1 MSFSFF
7 FFSSGEQ
14 TFSICPFH
22 LASVLESQTS
32 AWLTVLHSSKGQRTV
47 AFLTE
52 PFGRDRDTFVWR
64 GLPVI
69 FCIVLRTIIFYSTGP
84 RPLWT
89 TAAHAQWIVG
99 SWEHGGRA
107 SRQVW
112 SNPSPHP
119 PTRTATL
126 HHPPIPGTFLVHLR
140 QNSLRARPKTCSALF
155 TNCIC
160 KEQDCCWWHKT
171 GSWLIKSSS

>member
-1 MSFSFF
+1 MPSIKNSCPFLFF
-7 FFSSGEQ
+7 FFPSGAQ

-32 AWLTVLHSSKGQRTV
+32 AWLTVLHCSKGQRTV
-47 AFLTE
+47 AFLTQ
-52 PFGRDRDTFVWR
+52 PFGTDRDTFVWR
-64 GLPVI
+64 GLLVI

-89 TAAHAQWIVG
+89 TAAHARWIVG

-112 SNPSPHP
+112 SHEPPHP
-119 PTRTATL
+119 TPSQDHFGSPTTKLSERDRRHAALYLQTAS
-126 HHPPIPGTFLVHLR
+126 VK
-140 QNSLRARPKTCSALF
+140 NKTVV
-155 TNCIC
+155 
-160 KEQDCCWWHKT
+160 D
-171 GSWLIKSSS
+171 GIKPVVDL